1 MGGPGALGND
11 ATDDYCCRANC
22 QPASAGE
29 AGLSFVQ
36 RRSPTFI
43 RPPPTP
49 EVRSIIIDREAGT
62 VEVADYG
69 WGKITNQDAAGILY
83 FAEKENYDFRG
94 YVNSVTGKAE
104 VAVGGMVFQ
113 GTCQPTKPLF

>member
-1 MGGPGALGND
+1 MIIVAALIVSL
-11 ATDDYCCRANC
+11 
-22 QPASAGE
+22 PAQAKPVYLLCKGE
-29 AGLSFVQ
+29 VRLSYGH
-36 RRSPTFI
+36 
-43 RPPPTP
+43 PPTP